1 MEIYRGIDE
10 IKFLKNPI
18 VTLGGFDG
26 LHRGHRKII
35 DHLVDT
41 AAKDN
46 TEALLITFYPHPRI
60 VLGKDLSEFSLL
72 TTIEEKIELLEKTG
86 IHHLLIFPFTVEF
99 SRLTAYE
106 FTRDFLV
113 NKIGVSKLV
122 IGFNHHFGMD
132 REGNYLKLEHYAKE
146 FGFKVEEI
154 SEQILSDVT
163 VSSTKIRKALFAGD
177 ISKANYFLGYDFS
190 MSGTVVHGNHL
201 GRTIGFPTVNLQKD
215 DPFKLVP
222 SNGVYAVKVFIGDI
236 EKKGMTNIGIRPTL
250 NLTEKT
256 IETHI
261 FDFNED
267 IYGKKIKISFV
278 ERLRDEI
285 KFENIDLLK
294 DQLKKDKKAAEKFL

>member
-1 MEIYRGIDE
+1 VEIYRGIDE

-99 SRLTAYE
+99 SHLTAYE

-163 VSSTKIRKALFAGD
+163 VSSTKIRKALFTGD
-177 ISKANYFLGYDFS
+177 INKANYFLGYNFS

-201 GRTIGFPTVNLQKD
+201 GRTIDFPTVNLHKD
-215 DPFKLVP
+215 DPFKLIP
-222 SNGVYAVKVFIGDI
+222 ANGVYAVKVFIGDI

-294 DQLKKDKKAAEKFL
+294 DQLKKDKKAAENFL